1 MLGKG
6 RYNAT
11 MTKPTLVR
19 EDTAMDMQRA
29 KSAADSQAAAT
40 PRQVA
45 LVRRACSLIDAQDCE
60 RMTLAQIARALEVSP
75 WHLQRL
81 FKRVMGVSPRDYAD
95 ARRNAAFRAQL
106 KNGDSIAQ
114 ATSGAGHG
122 PTSRVHAPAQRTLG
136 MPPAPPPHGD

>member
-81 FKRVMGVSPRDYAD
+81 FKRVMGFSPLDYSD
-95 ARRNAAFRAQL
+95 ARRKAPL
-106 KNGDSIAQ
+106 
-114 ATSGAGHG
+114 
-122 PTSRVHAPAQRTLG
+122 PAQPQNGASIPQTT
-136 MPPAPPPHGD
+136 H

>member
-81 FKRVMGVSPRDYAD
+81 LKRFLGGRPRAYAD
-95 ARRNAAFRAQL
+95 APRHSA
-106 KNGDSIAQ
+106 S
-114 ATSGAGHG
+114 
-122 PTSRVHAPAQRTLG
+122 PAH
-136 MPPAPPPHGD
+136 PPHGHSNP